1 MTPTIKD
8 ISKEARV
15 SISTVSKVL
24 NGDYSKVSESTKE
37 RVLKVAKD
45 LHYRPNLLAR
55 SLVSRKSH
63 VLGLVI
69 PDIAN
74 PYYAD
79 MCRGMADEAKRHG
92 YATMITNTDRQAGN
106 EKTAIQTMLEYNVA
120 GVVLVGIFRNVHDHI
135 NTLRQYRMPYVLV
148 EYYEPDMLNCVYID
162 DYQGS
167 YHAVEYLIRH
177 GHRTI
182 GYISGFP
189 EPDHPS
195 DHRLH
200 GYRDAMKAAGLHYD
214 SYLVENGLF
223 NIETGYNKATTL
235 IQRNKEITALAC
247 GNDMIA
253 LGAFRALREYGMR
266 IPQDVSL
273 LGFDD
278 VYLSTTMEPRLTTVR
293 QPAYELGIA
302 SVSMILQEMTSR
314 EEGVPSVCFTPNL
327 IERDTVQKR

>member
-8 ISKEARV
+8 ISKEAKV

-37 RVLKVAKD
+37 RVLKVARD

-63 VLGLVI
+63 MLGLVI

-92 YATMITNTDRQAGN
+92 YATMISNTDRQASS
-106 EKTAIQTMLEYNVA
+106 EKAAIQTMLEYNVA
-120 GVVLVGIFRNVHDHI
+120 GVVLVGIFRKVHDYI
-135 NTLRQYRMPYVLV
+135 ETLRQHRMPYVLV
-148 EYYEPDMLNCVYID
+148 EYYEPDMLNCVYTD

-167 YHAVEYLIRH
+167 YHAVEYLIQR

-189 EPDHPS
+189 EPEHPN
-195 DHRLH
+195 DHRLR
-200 GYRDAMKAAGLHYD
+200 GYRDAMQAAGLRYD
-214 SYLVENGLF
+214 PYLVENGLF

-235 IQRNKEITALAC
+235 IQRNKGISALAC

-302 SVSMILQEMTSR
+302 SVSMILQEMESKG
-314 EEGVPSVCFTPNL
+314 EGVSSICFTPSL
-327 IERDTVQKR
+327 IERDTVQQR